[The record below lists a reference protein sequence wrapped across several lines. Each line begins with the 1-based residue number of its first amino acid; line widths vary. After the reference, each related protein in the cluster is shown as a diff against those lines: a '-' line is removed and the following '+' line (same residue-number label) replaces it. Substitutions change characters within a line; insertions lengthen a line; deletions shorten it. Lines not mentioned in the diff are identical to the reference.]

1 MPWMLQLFM
10 FIVSSLLVYEKECG
24 LREMMKMMG
33 LGDLSYW
40 LVNYF
45 FYLIQ
50 YLFVCIIMAV
60 MGNGAG
66 MRFFSLHSS
75 FVVWSFLFV
84 WGNCM
89 TALSM
94 LLSLFFKTSR
104 TSTVVILLYI
114 LVIINVCGTIMGQLV
129 NSPDAS
135 ESMWTP
141 MMIFPNNAMLRM
153 MYWLAYSA
161 GRGEA
166 MTLDNWGTFGDG
178 VMPRCLIYLIIQWII
193 CLILIWYLEKV
204 MGGSA
209 SSGVKQPHC
218 FCCKRRY
225 WEGRKSAQDPAAGGG
240 FKAEFESVKAATAD
254 CATPLLAA
262 DALPPDVLEE
272 HNRVIASDDV
282 ELDLEGG
289 AADGSKTLARLV
301 AMSKT
306 YDAVGN
312 AAAKKAVRMV
322 SLGLDREMCFGLLG
336 QNGAGKSTM

>member
-1 MPWMLQLFM
+1 
-10 FIVSSLLVYEKECG
+10 
-24 LREMMKMMG
+24 
-33 LGDLSYW
+33 
-40 LVNYF
+40 
-45 FYLIQ
+45 
-50 YLFVCIIMAV
+50 
-60 MGNGAG
+60 
-66 MRFFSLHSS
+66 
-75 FVVWSFLFV
+75 
-84 WGNCM
+84 
-89 TALSM
+89 
-94 LLSLFFKTSR
+94 
-104 TSTVVILLYI
+104 
-114 LVIINVCGTIMGQLV
+114 
-129 NSPDAS
+129 
-135 ESMWTP
+135 
-141 MMIFPNNAMLRM
+141 
-153 MYWLAYSA
+153 
-161 GRGEA
+161 

-218 FCCKRRY
+218 FCCKKRY
-225 WEGRKSAQDPAAGGG
+225 WEGRKSAQDPAAEGG

>member
-1 MPWMLQLFM
+1 
-10 FIVSSLLVYEKECG
+10 
-24 LREMMKMMG
+24 
-33 LGDLSYW
+33 
-40 LVNYF
+40 
-45 FYLIQ
+45 
-50 YLFVCIIMAV
+50 
-60 MGNGAG
+60 
-66 MRFFSLHSS
+66 
-75 FVVWSFLFV
+75 
-84 WGNCM
+84 
-89 TALSM
+89 
-94 LLSLFFKTSR
+94 
-104 TSTVVILLYI
+104 
-114 LVIINVCGTIMGQLV
+114 
-129 NSPDAS
+129 
-135 ESMWTP
+135 
-141 MMIFPNNAMLRM
+141 
-153 MYWLAYSA
+153 
-161 GRGEA
+161 
-166 MTLDNWGTFGDG
+166 
-178 VMPRCLIYLIIQWII
+178 
-193 CLILIWYLEKV
+193 

-218 FCCKRRY
+218 FCCKKRY
-225 WEGRKSAQDPAAGGG
+225 WEGRKSAQDPAAEGG